1 VFRMV
6 ERLWPKDETRARPA
20 DPAALPYVRSYI
32 FMRFAIAVLGIA
44 LPIVLVFVE
53 PILFDGQPWPRG
65 SLSAYYYSGMR
76 ELFVGTLCAIGVFL
90 IIYKGGEPTR
100 EARASTYAGIAVIVV
115 ALFPTGKPGAAVPAT
130 PLQDRLGEE
139 WVERVHFFA
148 AGLFIGLL
156 WRITRQH
163 FRKHASAHGTFHAT
177 CAWLILAA
185 LALAAIA
192 GVTGEPDKGILVAE
206 WLAVWAFG
214 ASWLRTVEFAILRGD
229 APAPAAAG
237 AAQPD
242 EGEPTVDAPAV
253 PTQP

>member
-1 VFRMV
+1 ML
-6 ERLWPKDETRARPA
+6 EKLWPDAETRSRPT

-44 LPIVLVFVE
+44 LPILLVFVE

-76 ELFVGTLCAIGVFL
+76 EVFVGTLCAIGVFL

-139 WVERVHFFA
+139 WVERIHFFA
-148 AGLFIGLL
+148 AAVFIALL

-163 FRKHASAHGTFHAT
+163 FRKHASAHGSFHAA

-185 LALAAIA
+185 LALAAVA
-192 GVTGEPDKGILVAE
+192 GATGEPDKGILVAE

-214 ASWLRTVEFAILRGD
+214 ASWLRTVEFAVLRGE
-229 APAPAAAG
+229 APNPVAATAG
-237 AAQPD
+237 GRGD
-242 EGEPTVDAPAV
+242 GEAVVDAPAI
-253 PTQP
+253 PTEP